1 MTASGGGSTAATG
14 RMPTWKERENNKKRE
29 RRRRAIA
36 AKIFTGL
43 RSQGNYKLPKHCD
56 NNEVLKALCLEA
68 GWIVHEDGTTYRK
81 GSRPTET
88 TVPCSSIQLSPQ
100 SSAFQSPIPSYQ
112 ASPSSSSYP
121 SPTRFDPNQ
130 SSTYLIP
137 YLQNLA
143 SSGNLAPLRISNS
156 APVTPPIS
164 SPRRSN
170 PRLPRWQ
177 SSNFP
182 VSAPSSPTRRLH
194 HYTSI
199 PECDESDVST
209 VDSCRWGNFQ
219 SVNVSQTCPPSPT
232 FNLVGKSVR
241 SVGVDVSVKPWE
253 GEKIHDVG
261 IDDLELTLGHN
272 TKGRG

>member
-1 MTASGGGSTAATG
+1 MKWFFF
-14 RMPTWKERENNKKRE
+14 R
-29 RRRRAIA
+29 
-36 AKIFTGL
+36 
-43 RSQGNYKLPKHCD
+43 Q
-56 NNEVLKALCLEA
+56 
-68 GWIVHEDGTTYRK
+68 
-81 GSRPTET
+81 GSRPTEAT
-88 TVPCSSIQLSPQ
+88 PLCSSIQLSPQ

-112 ASPSSSSYP
+112 ASPSSTSYQ
-121 SPTRFDPNQ
+121 SPTRFDHIPNRFDPNQ

-164 SPRRSN
+164 SPRGSN

-194 HYTSI
+194 HYSSI

-219 SVNVSQTCPPSPT
+219 PGNVSQTCPPSPT
-232 FNLVGKSVR
+232 FNLVGKSVI
-241 SVGVDVSVKPWE
+241 SGGGDLSVKPWE

-261 IDDLELTLGHN
+261 IDDLELTLGNN
-272 TKGRG
+272 TKRRR